1 MDGRILGKRQNI
13 FLLLILLGRISG
25 GKTLSLNGLP
35 ATGNVTENSS
45 AYVLVYTFSVT
56 LSPSPSEVAPGYPLI
71 INSNPLTKAFRID
84 PGATHTYMVVT
95 TGDLV
100 LDYETMPNSFDLQIY
115 VKDTAGASDLQ
126 ILTIQITDVN
136 EPPVFRGNLAD
147 QTVMIYILEGNR
159 TPPGVIYQID
169 ASDPE
174 QSQLTY
180 SCTPVSESFTVSQTG
195 TISSTKEFDFERD
208 PHTYVLNITVTDRLG
223 LSTTRTVIVNIINT
237 NDETP
242 YFTTK
247 ERVYRIPEETSPGT
261 VVANITAKDPDGE
274 GIVSTLVYSIS
285 LPNMYF
291 SINPF
296 TGVIYVAMRI
306 DRDAAPLRL
315 HPNVSL
321 VIHVEDNPSVGQT
334 NEMAITVIIE
344 DLNDNPPE
352 CSFYNFRLEV
362 YETATTGT
370 LLLDLRDH
378 CQDIDV
384 EPSNNEFNFT
394 GLSGLGS
401 NKFTL
406 NPSGSGRI
414 VLIGDLDFENPDN
427 QAVEEYT
434 LTAVVQDIAQPYYT
448 NNIYIYIKITPVN
461 EFFPVFNSPSYVFN
475 VSEITR
481 AGSSIG
487 EVSATDKDLPFTGI
501 TYSIVAG
508 GGTLSYTN
516 IFWIDPN
523 EGNLE
528 IIATLDYETTQRY
541 ILTVQASDTE
551 KLATVSVTINVLEV
565 NDEKPVCSANT
576 YSLAI
581 PVDLAVGTNIKGF
594 RIECVDRDSS
604 PRSFRY
610 FINSGN
616 VNNHFTF
623 SPSAGSNISQLIL
636 ASRFD
641 YDSGLDT
648 VWDYRLRVYITDD
661 NLLSG
666 SNRATALIETG
677 TVTLSIK
684 VIPNPTTTTTTT
696 PAITLLIRTENVYS
710 ESAWYVPFLISVGSM
725 LLLGLLGYLS
735 FLLAKYI
742 RTYCLPKPKADKRP
756 LKNTPEKK
764 KVKKEEVWVSTE
776 MTKINT
782 VFDGEARDPV
792 TGKMYEYNSKSGA
805 RRWKDTKESVEPG
818 IKDPLAQEMTKINTV
833 FDGEA
838 RDPVTGKMY
847 EYNSKSG
854 ARRWKDT
861 KESVE
866 PGIKDP
872 LAQVISTA
880 PANSSEGKDRTG
892 TSSKQEA
899 GTTGRELAAENNM
912 VAKSSE
918 GKAETSSQ
926 DSLKLHKPKDGAGG
940 RGSSSPGRSPVPSP
954 KIYPQL
960 QPKPA
965 LKNVV

>member
-1 MDGRILGKRQNI
+1 LEQ
-13 FLLLILLGRISG
+13 FSG
-25 GKTLSLNGLP
+25 
-35 ATGNVTENSS
+35 
-45 AYVLVYTFSVT
+45 
-56 LSPSPSEVAPGYPLI
+56 
-71 INSNPLTKAFRID
+71 
-84 PGATHTYMVVT
+84 
-95 TGDLV
+95 
-100 LDYETMPNSFDLQIY
+100 FDLQIY
-115 VKDTAGASDLQ
+115 VNDTAGASDLQ
-126 ILTIQITDVN
+126 ILTVQITDVN

-147 QTVMIYILEGNR
+147 QSKR
-159 TPPGVIYQID
+159 T
-169 ASDPE
+169 AWN
-174 QSQLTY
+174 
-180 SCTPVSESFTVSQTG
+180 
-195 TISSTKEFDFERD
+195 
-208 PHTYVLNITVTDRLG
+208 YVLNITVTDRLG

-247 ERVYRIPEETSPGT
+247 DKVYRIPEETSPGT
-261 VVANITAKDPDGE
+261 VVGNITAKDPDGE

-285 LPNMYF
+285 PPNMHF

-296 TGVIYVAMRI
+296 TGVIYVAMQI

-315 HPNVSL
+315 HPNISL
-321 VIHVEDNPSVGQT
+321 VIRVEDNPSGGQT
-334 NEMAITVIIE
+334 NEMEITVIIE

-370 LLLDLRDH
+370 LLDLRDH

-406 NPSGSGRI
+406 NPSDLGRI

-427 QAVEEYT
+427 LAVEEYT

-487 EVSATDKDLPFTGI
+487 EVRATDKDLPFTGI

-528 IIATLDYETTQRY
+528 IIATLDYETTQKY

-581 PVDLAVGTNIKGF
+581 PVDLTVGTNIEGF

-648 VWDYRLRVYITDD
+648 IWDYRLHVYITDD

-696 PAITLLIRTENVYS
+696 VKNVYS

-742 RTYCLPKPKADKRP
+742 RTYCPPKPKADKRP
-756 LKNTPEKK
+756 LSP
-764 KVKKEEVWVSTE
+764 
-776 MTKINT
+776 
-782 VFDGEARDPV
+782 
-792 TGKMYEYNSKSGA
+792 
-805 RRWKDTKESVEPG
+805 
-818 IKDPLAQEMTKINTV
+818 
-833 FDGEA
+833 
-838 RDPVTGKMY
+838 
-847 EYNSKSG
+847 
-854 ARRWKDT
+854 
-861 KESVE
+861 
-866 PGIKDP
+866 
-872 LAQVISTA
+872 ISTSSFPQCLLPVGS
-880 PANSSEGKDRTG
+880 PANQHLLLPPSDSCHCGSAVLRHAAGAVGQRKALISSCHW
-892 TSSKQEA
+892 QV
-899 GTTGRELAAENNM
+899 GRAW
-912 VAKSSE
+912 
-918 GKAETSSQ
+918 
-926 DSLKLHKPKDGAGG
+926 G
-940 RGSSSPGRSPVPSP
+940 RGHNRGWSGGVLGRSRGEHPSHP
-954 KIYPQL
+954 GTLESWRLCSLLTQ
-960 QPKPA
+960 
-965 LKNVV
+965 NE

>member
-13 FLLLILLGRISG
+13 FLLLVLLGRISG
-25 GKTLSLNGLP
+25 AKTLSLNGLP
-35 ATGNVTENSS
+35 ATVNVTENAS
-45 AYVLVYTFSVT
+45 AYVLVHTFSVT
-56 LSPSPSEVAPGYPLI
+56 SSPSPSEVASGYPLI
-71 INSNPLTKAFRID
+71 INSNPLTNAFRID
-84 PGATHTYMVVT
+84 PGATRTYKVVT
-95 TGDLV
+95 TGDPV

-115 VKDTAGASDLQ
+115 VSDTAGASDLQ
-126 ILTIQITDVN
+126 ILTVQITDVN
-136 EPPVFRGNLAD
+136 EPPVFRGNLAN

-159 TPPGVIYQID
+159 TPPRVIYQID

-180 SCTPVSESFTVSQTG
+180 SCTPVSQSFTVSQTG

-208 PHTYVLNITVTDRLG
+208 PHLYLLNITVTDRLG
-223 LSTTRTVIVNIINT
+223 LSTTRAVIVNIINT

-242 YFTTK
+242 YFITK
-247 ERVYRIPEETSPGT
+247 ERVYRIPEENSPGT
-261 VVANITAKDPDGE
+261 VVANITAKDPDDDE
-274 GIVSTLVYSIS
+274 GIISRLVYSIS
-285 LPNMYF
+285 PPNTHF
-291 SINPF
+291 AINPF

-315 HPNVSL
+315 HPNISL
-321 VIHVEDNPSVGQT
+321 VIRVEDSPSGGQT
-334 NEMAITVIIE
+334 NQIEITIIIE

-352 CSFYNFRLEV
+352 CSLYNFRLEV
-362 YETATTGT
+362 SETATTGT
-370 LLLDLRDH
+370 LFLDLRDH

-384 EPSNNEFNFT
+384 ESPNNEFNFT

-406 NPSGSGRI
+406 NPSGSGKI
-414 VLIGDLDFENPDN
+414 VLIGGLDFENPDN
-427 QAVEEYT
+427 LAVEEYT

-448 NNIYIYIKITPVN
+448 NNIYIYIKIIPVN
-461 EFFPVFNSPSYVFN
+461 EFFPGFNNPSYVFN

-487 EVSATDKDLPFTGI
+487 KVSATDKDLPFTGI

-528 IIATLDYETTQRY
+528 IIATLDYETTQKY
-541 ILTVQASDTE
+541 ILIVQASDAE

-581 PVDLAVGTNIKGF
+581 PVDLAVGTNIEGF

-641 YDSGLDT
+641 YDSGLDRI
-648 VWDYRLRVYITDD
+648 WDYRLRVYITDD
-661 NLLSG
+661 NLLSS

-677 TVTLSIK
+677 TVILSIK
-684 VIPNPTTTTTTT
+684 VIPNPTTTITTT

-742 RTYCLPKPKADKRP
+742 RTYCPPKPKANKRA
-756 LKNTPEKK
+756 LKTTPEKK
-764 KVKKEEVWVSTE
+764 KVKKEEVWE

-782 VFDGEARDPV
+782 VFDGEATDPV

-805 RRWKDTKESVEPG
+805 RRWKDTKEPVEPG
-818 IKDPLAQEMTKINTV
+818 IKDPVAQEMTKINTV

-854 ARRWKDT
+854 ARRWKDM
-861 KESVE
+861 KEPVQ

-872 LAQVISTA
+872 VAQVISTA
-880 PANSSEGKDRTG
+880 PANSGEGKDRMG
-892 TSSKQEA
+892 TPSKQEA
-899 GTTGRELAAENNM
+899 GPNGRELAAKNNM
-912 VAKSSE
+912 ATKPSE
-918 GKAETSSQ
+918 GKAEGSSQ
-926 DSLKLHKPKDGAGG
+926 DSLKLQKLKDGGWAGG
-940 RGSSSPGRSPVPSP
+940 EATATEGIHTTHP
-954 KIYPQL
+954 
-960 QPKPA
+960 
-965 LKNVV
+965 

>member
-13 FLLLILLGRISG
+13 FFLLVLLGRIS
-25 GKTLSLNGLP
+25 
-35 ATGNVTENSS
+35 A
-45 AYVLVYTFSVT
+45 
-56 LSPSPSEVAPGYPLI
+56 
-71 INSNPLTKAFRID
+71 
-84 PGATHTYMVVT
+84 
-95 TGDLV
+95 
-100 LDYETMPNSFDLQIY
+100 
-115 VKDTAGASDLQ
+115 
-126 ILTIQITDVN
+126 
-136 EPPVFRGNLAD
+136 
-147 QTVMIYILEGNR
+147 VMIYILEGNR

-195 TISSTKEFDFERD
+195 TISSTKEFDFESD

-247 ERVYRIPEETSPGT
+247 DKVYRIPEETSPGT
-261 VVANITAKDPDGE
+261 VVGNITAKDPDGE

-285 LPNMYF
+285 PPNMHF

-296 TGVIYVAMRI
+296 TGVIYVAMQI

-315 HPNVSL
+315 HPNISL
-321 VIHVEDNPSVGQT
+321 VIRVEDNPSGGQT
-334 NEMAITVIIE
+334 NEMEITVIIE

-370 LLLDLRDH
+370 LLDLRDH

-406 NPSGSGRI
+406 NPSDLGRI

-427 QAVEEYT
+427 LAVEEYT

-487 EVSATDKDLPFTGI
+487 EVRATDKDLPFTGI

-528 IIATLDYETTQRY
+528 IIATLDYETTQKY

-581 PVDLAVGTNIKGF
+581 PVDLTVGTNIEGF

-648 VWDYRLRVYITDD
+648 IWDYRLHVYITDD

-742 RTYCLPKPKADKRP
+742 RTYCPPKPKADKRP

-764 KVKKEEVWVSTE
+764 KVKKEEVWE

-805 RRWKDTKESVEPG
+805 RRWKDTKESMEPG

-861 KESVE
+861 KESME

-880 PANSSEGKDRTG
+880 SANSSEGKDRTG
-892 TSSKQEA
+892 TASKQEA

-912 VAKSSE
+912 AAKPSE

-926 DSLKLHKPKDGAGG
+926 DSLKIHKPKDGVGG
-940 RGSSSPGRSPVPSP
+940 RGSSSPDRSPVPSP

-965 LKNVV
+965 SKNGVKILGAIPKPSLRH

>member
-1 MDGRILGKRQNI
+1 MRGVPAQTEQQEQHPKEVELFGNFSFSFRRDRLENLPYRTWMSFSAWSLLVDSALTAAVKQRQIRPRSSFSSHPRTMDGRILGKRQNI
-13 FLLLILLGRISG
+13 FLLLVLLGRISG

-45 AYVLVYTFSVT
+45 AHILVYTFSVI
-56 LSPSPSEVAPGYPLI
+56 LSPSPSEVASGYPLI

-84 PGATHTYMVVT
+84 PGATHTYKVVT
-95 TGDLV
+95 TGDPV

-115 VKDTAGASDLQ
+115 VNDTAGASDLQ
-126 ILTIQITDVN
+126 ILTVQITDVN

-208 PHTYVLNITVTDRLG
+208 PHTYLLNITVTDRLG

-237 NDETP
+237 NDEPP

-247 ERVYRIPEETSPGT
+247 ERVYRIPEENSPGT

-274 GIVSTLVYSIS
+274 GIISTLVYSIS
-285 LPNMYF
+285 PPNMHF

-315 HPNVSL
+315 QPNISL
-321 VIHVEDNPSVGQT
+321 VIRVEDNPSGGQT
-334 NEMAITVIIE
+334 NEIEITVIIE

-352 CSFYNFRLEV
+352 CSLYNFRLEV

-384 EPSNNEFNFT
+384 EPPNNEFNFT

-427 QAVEEYT
+427 LAVEEYT

-448 NNIYIYIKITPVN
+448 NNIYIYIKITPMN

-475 VSEITR
+475 VSEITQ

-487 EVSATDKDLPFTGI
+487 KVSATDKDLPFTGI

-523 EGNLE
+523 EGNLK

-581 PVDLAVGTNIKGF
+581 PVDLAVGTNIEGF

-616 VNNHFTF
+616 ANNHFTF

-648 VWDYRLRVYITDD
+648 IWDYRLHVYITDD

-684 VIPNPTTTTTTT
+684 VIPKPTTTTTTT

-742 RTYCLPKPKADKRP
+742 RTYCPPKPKADKRP
-756 LKNTPEKK
+756 LKNT
-764 KVKKEEVWVSTE
+764 
-776 MTKINT
+776 
-782 VFDGEARDPV
+782 
-792 TGKMYEYNSKSGA
+792 
-805 RRWKDTKESVEPG
+805 
-818 IKDPLAQEMTKINTV
+818 
-833 FDGEA
+833 
-838 RDPVTGKMY
+838 PVTGKMY

-880 PANSSEGKDRTG
+880 PANSSEGKDRMRTA
-892 TSSKQEA
+892 SKQEA
-899 GTTGRELAAENNM
+899 GTTVRELAAENNM
-912 VAKSSE
+912 ATKPSE

-940 RGSSSPGRSPVPSP
+940 RGSSSPGRSPVPPP

>member
-13 FLLLILLGRISG
+13 FFLLVLLGRISG
-25 GKTLSLNGLP
+25 RETLSLNGLP

-84 PGATHTYMVVT
+84 PGATHTYKVVT
-95 TGDLV
+95 TGDPV

-115 VKDTAGASDLQ
+115 VNDTAGASDLQ
-126 ILTIQITDVN
+126 ILTVQITDVN

-208 PHTYVLNITVTDRLG
+208 PHTYVLNVTVTDHLG
-223 LSTTRTVIVNIINT
+223 LSTTRTVIVNIINI

-247 ERVYRIPEETSPGT
+247 EKVYRIPEETSPGT
-261 VVANITAKDPDGE
+261 VVGNITAKDPDGE

-285 LPNMYF
+285 PPNMHF

-315 HPNVSL
+315 HPNISL
-321 VIHVEDNPSVGQT
+321 VIRVEDNPSGGQM
-334 NEMAITVIIE
+334 NEMEVTVIIE

-362 YETATTGT
+362 YETATAGT
-370 LLLDLRDH
+370 LLLGLRDH

-427 QAVEEYT
+427 LALEEYT
-434 LTAVVQDIAQPYYT
+434 LTVVVQDIAQPYYT

-461 EFFPVFNSPSYVFN
+461 EFFPVFNSPSYVFS

-487 EVSATDKDLPFTGI
+487 EVRATDKDLPFTGI

-528 IIATLDYETTQRY
+528 IIATLDYETTQKY

-581 PVDLAVGTNIKGF
+581 PVDLTVGTNIEGF

-648 VWDYRLRVYITDD
+648 IWDYRLHVYITDD

-710 ESAWYVPFLISVGSM
+710 ESAWYVPFLITVGSM
-725 LLLGLLGYLS
+725 LLLGLLGYLA

-742 RTYCLPKPKADKRP
+742 RTYCPPKPKADKRP

-764 KVKKEEVWVSTE
+764 KVKKEEVWE

-805 RRWKDTKESVEPG
+805 RRWKDTKESMEPG
-818 IKDPLAQEMTKINTV
+818 IKDPLAQEMTKINAV

-854 ARRWKDT
+854 ARRWKDI
-861 KESVE
+861 KESME

-892 TSSKQEA
+892 TASKQEA

-912 VAKSSE
+912 AAKPSE

-965 LKNVV
+965 SKNVV

>member
-1 MDGRILGKRQNI
+1 MAELEDLREADRQRQIRPRSSFSSHPRTMDGRILGKRQNI
-13 FLLLILLGRISG
+13 FLLLVLLGRISG

-45 AYVLVYTFSVT
+45 ARVLVYTFSVI
-56 LSPSPSEVAPGYPLI
+56 LSPSPSEVASGYPLI

-84 PGATHTYMVVT
+84 PGATHTYKVVT
-95 TGDLV
+95 TGDPV

-115 VKDTAGASDLQ
+115 VNDAAGASDLQ
-126 ILTIQITDVN
+126 ILTVQITDVN

-180 SCTPVSESFTVSQTG
+180 SCTPVSESFIVSQTG

-208 PHTYVLNITVTDRLG
+208 PHTYLLNITVTDRLG

-237 NDETP
+237 NDEPP

-247 ERVYRIPEETSPGT
+247 ERVYRIPEENSPGT

-274 GIVSTLVYSIS
+274 GIISTLVYSIS
-285 LPNMYF
+285 PPNMHF

-315 HPNVSL
+315 NPNVSL
-321 VIHVEDNPSVGQT
+321 VIRVEDNPNGGQT
-334 NEMAITVIIE
+334 NEIEITVIIE

-352 CSFYNFRLEV
+352 CSLYNFRLEV

-384 EPSNNEFNFT
+384 EPPNNEFNFT

-427 QAVEEYT
+427 LAVEEYT

-448 NNIYIYIKITPVN
+448 NNIYIYIKITPMN

-475 VSEITR
+475 VSEITQ

-487 EVSATDKDLPFTGI
+487 KVSATDKDLPFTGI

-508 GGTLSYTN
+508 GGTLSYTQ

-523 EGNLE
+523 EGNLK
-528 IIATLDYETTQRY
+528 IIATLDYEATQRY

-581 PVDLAVGTNIKGF
+581 PVDLAVGTNIEGF

-648 VWDYRLRVYITDD
+648 IWDYRLHVYITDD
-661 NLLSG
+661 NLLSS

-684 VIPNPTTTTTTT
+684 VIPKPTTTTTTT

-725 LLLGLLGYLS
+725 LLLGLLGYLA

-742 RTYCLPKPKADKRP
+742 RTYCPPKPKADKRP

-764 KVKKEEVWVSTE
+764 KVKKEEVWE

-818 IKDPLAQEMTKINTV
+818 IKDPLAQEMTKINIA

-880 PANSSEGKDRTG
+880 PANSSEGKDRMRTA
-892 TSSKQEA
+892 SKQEA
-899 GTTGRELAAENNM
+899 GTTGRELTAENNT
-912 VAKSSE
+912 ATKPSE
-918 GKAETSSQ
+918 GKAETSS
-926 DSLKLHKPKDGAGG
+926 
-940 RGSSSPGRSPVPSP
+940 
-954 KIYPQL
+954 
-960 QPKPA
+960 
-965 LKNVV
+965 

>member
-1 MDGRILGKRQNI
+1 LFKSIILFQIR
-13 FLLLILLGRISG
+13 RE
-25 GKTLSLNGLP
+25 TLSLNGLP

-84 PGATHTYMVVT
+84 PGVVT
-95 TGDLV
+95 TGDPV

-115 VKDTAGASDLQ
+115 VNDTAGASDLQ
-126 ILTIQITDVN
+126 ILTVQITDVN

-174 QSQLTY
+174 QSQLT
-180 SCTPVSESFTVSQTG
+180 VKSFTVSQTG

-208 PHTYVLNITVTDRLG
+208 PHTYVLNVTVTDHLG
-223 LSTTRTVIVNIINT
+223 LSTTRTVIVNIINI

-247 ERVYRIPEETSPGT
+247 EKVYRIPEETSPGT
-261 VVANITAKDPDGE
+261 VVGNITAKDPDGE

-285 LPNMYF
+285 PPNMHF

-315 HPNVSL
+315 HPNISL
-321 VIHVEDNPSVGQT
+321 VIRVEDNPSGGQM
-334 NEMAITVIIE
+334 NEMEVTVIIE

-362 YETATTGT
+362 YETATAGT
-370 LLLDLRDH
+370 LLLGLRDH

-414 VLIGDLDFENPDN
+414 V
-427 QAVEEYT
+427 V
-434 LTAVVQDIAQPYYT
+434 

-461 EFFPVFNSPSYVFN
+461 EFFPVFNSPSYVFS

-487 EVSATDKDLPFTGI
+487 EVRATDKDLPFTGI

-528 IIATLDYETTQRY
+528 IIATLDYETTQKY

-581 PVDLAVGTNIKGF
+581 PVDLTVGTNIEGF

-648 VWDYRLRVYITDD
+648 IWDYRLHVYITDD

-696 PAITLLIRTENVYS
+696 VKNVYS
-710 ESAWYVPFLISVGSM
+710 ESAWYVPFLITVGSM
-725 LLLGLLGYLS
+725 LLLGLLGYLA

-742 RTYCLPKPKADKRP
+742 RTYCPPKPKFNFLCFSP
-756 LKNTPEKK
+756 Y
-764 KVKKEEVWVSTE
+764 
-776 MTKINT
+776 
-782 VFDGEARDPV
+782 PV

-805 RRWKDTKESVEPG
+805 RRWKDTKES
-818 IKDPLAQEMTKINTV
+818 M
-833 FDGEA
+833 
-838 RDPVTGKMY
+838 
-847 EYNSKSG
+847 
-854 ARRWKDT
+854 
-861 KESVE
+861 E

-892 TSSKQEA
+892 TASKQEA

-912 VAKSSE
+912 AAKPSK

-965 LKNVV
+965 SKNVV

>member
-1 MDGRILGKRQNI
+1 MLGKFRGGVGKSLQKCNFT
-13 FLLLILLGRISG
+13 FLFKFAGRE
-25 GKTLSLNGLP
+25 TLSLNGLP

-84 PGATHTYMVVT
+84 PGATHTYKVVT
-95 TGDLV
+95 TGDPV

-115 VKDTAGASDLQ
+115 VNDTAGASDLQ
-126 ILTIQITDVN
+126 ILTVQITDVN

-174 QSQLTY
+174 QSQLT
-180 SCTPVSESFTVSQTG
+180 VSLIKGKTRERQCNPLHLKYNEFPGTVFSELTNRAYRKR
-195 TISSTKEFDFERD
+195 KE
-208 PHTYVLNITVTDRLG
+208 
-223 LSTTRTVIVNIINT
+223 
-237 NDETP
+237 
-242 YFTTK
+242 K
-247 ERVYRIPEETSPGT
+247 VYRIPEETSPGT
-261 VVANITAKDPDGE
+261 VVGNITAKDPDGE

-285 LPNMYF
+285 PPNMHF

-315 HPNVSL
+315 HPNISL
-321 VIHVEDNPSVGQT
+321 VIRVEDNPSGGQM
-334 NEMAITVIIE
+334 NEMEVTVIIE

-352 CSFYNFRLEV
+352 S
-362 YETATTGT
+362 TAGT
-370 LLLDLRDH
+370 LLLGLRDH

-427 QAVEEYT
+427 LALEEYT
-434 LTAVVQDIAQPYYT
+434 LTVVVQDIAQPYYT
-448 NNIYIYIKITPVN
+448 SKYPFYSSLRF
-461 EFFPVFNSPSYVFN
+461 FFPMLLLHRRSNDIQNTF
-475 VSEITR
+475 I
-481 AGSSIG
+481 IG
-487 EVSATDKDLPFTGI
+487 EVRATDKDLPFTGI

-528 IIATLDYETTQRY
+528 IIATLDYETTQKY

-581 PVDLAVGTNIKGF
+581 PVDLTVGTNIEGF

-648 VWDYRLRVYITDD
+648 IWDYRLHVYITDD

-710 ESAWYVPFLISVGSM
+710 ESAWYVPFLITVGSM
-725 LLLGLLGYLS
+725 LLLGLLGYLA

-742 RTYCLPKPKADKRP
+742 RTYCPPKPKADKRP
-756 LKNTPEKK
+756 L
-764 KVKKEEVWVSTE
+764 
-776 MTKINT
+776 
-782 VFDGEARDPV
+782 
-792 TGKMYEYNSKSGA
+792 
-805 RRWKDTKESVEPG
+805 
-818 IKDPLAQEMTKINTV
+818 
-833 FDGEA
+833 
-838 RDPVTGKMY
+838 
-847 EYNSKSG
+847 
-854 ARRWKDT
+854 
-861 KESVE
+861 
-866 PGIKDP
+866 
-872 LAQVISTA
+872 
-880 PANSSEGKDRTG
+880 
-892 TSSKQEA
+892 
-899 GTTGRELAAENNM
+899 
-912 VAKSSE
+912 
-918 GKAETSSQ
+918 
-926 DSLKLHKPKDGAGG
+926 
-940 RGSSSPGRSPVPSP
+940 
-954 KIYPQL
+954 
-960 QPKPA
+960 
-965 LKNVV
+965 

>member
-1 MDGRILGKRQNI
+1 
-13 FLLLILLGRISG
+13 
-25 GKTLSLNGLP
+25 
-35 ATGNVTENSS
+35 
-45 AYVLVYTFSVT
+45 
-56 LSPSPSEVAPGYPLI
+56 
-71 INSNPLTKAFRID
+71 
-84 PGATHTYMVVT
+84 
-95 TGDLV
+95 
-100 LDYETMPNSFDLQIY
+100 
-115 VKDTAGASDLQ
+115 
-126 ILTIQITDVN
+126 
-136 EPPVFRGNLAD
+136 
-147 QTVMIYILEGNR
+147 MIYILEGNR

-208 PHTYVLNITVTDRLG
+208 PHTYVLNVTVTDHLG
-223 LSTTRTVIVNIINT
+223 LSTTRTVIVNIINI

-247 ERVYRIPEETSPGT
+247 EKVYRIPEETSPGT
-261 VVANITAKDPDGE
+261 VVGNITAKDPDGE

-285 LPNMYF
+285 PPNMHF

-315 HPNVSL
+315 HPNISL
-321 VIHVEDNPSVGQT
+321 VIRVEDNPSGGQM
-334 NEMAITVIIE
+334 NEMEVTVIIE

-362 YETATTGT
+362 YETATAGT
-370 LLLDLRDH
+370 LLLGLRDH

-427 QAVEEYT
+427 LALEEYT
-434 LTAVVQDIAQPYYT
+434 LTVVVQDIAQPYYT

-461 EFFPVFNSPSYVFN
+461 EFFPVFNSPSYVFS

-487 EVSATDKDLPFTGI
+487 EVRATDKDLPFTGI

-528 IIATLDYETTQRY
+528 IIATLDYETTQKY

-581 PVDLAVGTNIKGF
+581 PVDLTVGTNIEGF

-648 VWDYRLRVYITDD
+648 IWDYRLHVYITDD

-710 ESAWYVPFLISVGSM
+710 ESAWYVPFLITVGSM
-725 LLLGLLGYLS
+725 LLLGLLGYLA

-742 RTYCLPKPKADKRP
+742 RTYCPPKPKADKRP

-764 KVKKEEVWVSTE
+764 KVKKEEVWE

-805 RRWKDTKESVEPG
+805 RRWKDTKESMEPG
-818 IKDPLAQEMTKINTV
+818 IKDPLAQEMTKINAV

-854 ARRWKDT
+854 ARRWKDI
-861 KESVE
+861 KESME

-892 TSSKQEA
+892 TASKQEA

-912 VAKSSE
+912 AAKPSE

-965 LKNVV
+965 SKNVV

>member
-1 MDGRILGKRQNI
+1 LEQ
-13 FLLLILLGRISG
+13 FSG
-25 GKTLSLNGLP
+25 
-35 ATGNVTENSS
+35 
-45 AYVLVYTFSVT
+45 
-56 LSPSPSEVAPGYPLI
+56 
-71 INSNPLTKAFRID
+71 
-84 PGATHTYMVVT
+84 
-95 TGDLV
+95 
-100 LDYETMPNSFDLQIY
+100 FDLQIY
-115 VKDTAGASDLQ
+115 VNDAAGASDLQ
-126 ILTIQITDVN
+126 ILTVQITDVN

-147 QTVMIYILEGNR
+147 QSKRTAWKPTAYNPWSDLGLILFLFNS
-159 TPPGVIYQID
+159 Y
-169 ASDPE
+169 
-174 QSQLTY
+174 L
-180 SCTPVSESFTVSQTG
+180 
-195 TISSTKEFDFERD
+195 
-208 PHTYVLNITVTDRLG
+208 LNITVTDRLG

-237 NDETP
+237 NDEPP

-247 ERVYRIPEETSPGT
+247 ERVYRIPEENSPGT
-261 VVANITAKDPDGE
+261 VVANVTAKDPDGE
-274 GIVSTLVYSIS
+274 GIISTLVYSIS
-285 LPNMYF
+285 PPNMHF

-315 HPNVSL
+315 NPNVSL
-321 VIHVEDNPSVGQT
+321 VIRVEDNPNGGQT
-334 NEMAITVIIE
+334 NEIEITVIIE

-352 CSFYNFRLEV
+352 CSLYNFRLEV

-384 EPSNNEFNFT
+384 EPPNNEFNFT

-427 QAVEEYT
+427 LAVEEYT

-448 NNIYIYIKITPVN
+448 NNIYIYIKITPMN

-475 VSEITR
+475 VSEITQ

-487 EVSATDKDLPFTGI
+487 KVSATDKDLPFTGI

-508 GGTLSYTN
+508 GGTLSYTQ

-523 EGNLE
+523 EGNLK
-528 IIATLDYETTQRY
+528 IIATLDYEATQRY

-581 PVDLAVGTNIKGF
+581 PVDLAVGTNIEGF

-648 VWDYRLRVYITDD
+648 IWDYRLHVYITDD
-661 NLLSG
+661 NLLSS

-684 VIPNPTTTTTTT
+684 VIPKLTTTTTTT
-696 PAITLLIRTENVYS
+696 VKNVYS

-725 LLLGLLGYLS
+725 LLLGLLGYLA

-742 RTYCLPKPKADKRP
+742 RTYCPPKPKADKRP
-756 LKNTPEKK
+756 LGQVGSLPSSVPEG
-764 KVKKEEVWVSTE
+764 SAH
-776 MTKINT
+776 
-782 VFDGEARDPV
+782 FSRQAPV
-792 TGKMYEYNSKSGA
+792 
-805 RRWKDTKESVEPG
+805 
-818 IKDPLAQEMTKINTV
+818 PLAGYCNQWELW
-833 FDGEA
+833 GRCLQA
-838 RDPVTGKMY
+838 
-847 EYNSKSG
+847 
-854 ARRWKDT
+854 
-861 KESVE
+861 
-866 PGIKDP
+866 
-872 LAQVISTA
+872 
-880 PANSSEGKDRTG
+880 G
-892 TSSKQEA
+892 TSRRASWPLRLGQELQGHA
-899 GTTGRELAAENNM
+899 GCFR
-912 VAKSSE
+912 
-918 GKAETSSQ
+918 
-926 DSLKLHKPKDGAGG
+926 GA
-940 RGSSSPGRSPVPSP
+940 SPPR
-954 KIYPQL
+954 
-960 QPKPA
+960 
-965 LKNVV
+965 

>member
-1 MDGRILGKRQNI
+1 MLRSRIKSTVQ
-13 FLLLILLGRISG
+13 G

-84 PGATHTYMVVT
+84 PGATHTYKVVT
-95 TGDLV
+95 TGDPV

-115 VKDTAGASDLQ
+115 VNDTAGASDLQ
-126 ILTIQITDVN
+126 ILTVQITDVN

-195 TISSTKEFDFERD
+195 TISSTKEFDFESD

-247 ERVYRIPEETSPGT
+247 DKVYRIPEETSPGT
-261 VVANITAKDPDGE
+261 VVGNITAKDPDGE

-285 LPNMYF
+285 PPNMHF

-296 TGVIYVAMRI
+296 TGVIYVAMQI

-315 HPNVSL
+315 HPNISL
-321 VIHVEDNPSVGQT
+321 VIRVEDNPSGGQT
-334 NEMAITVIIE
+334 NEMEITVIIE

-370 LLLDLRDH
+370 LLDLRDH

-406 NPSGSGRI
+406 NPSDLGRI

-427 QAVEEYT
+427 LAVEEYT

-487 EVSATDKDLPFTGI
+487 EVRATDKDLPFTGI

-528 IIATLDYETTQRY
+528 IIATLDYETTQKY

-581 PVDLAVGTNIKGF
+581 PVDLTVGTNIEGF

-648 VWDYRLRVYITDD
+648 IWDYRLHVYITDD

-742 RTYCLPKPKADKRP
+742 RTYCPPKPKADKRP

-764 KVKKEEVWVSTE
+764 KVKKEEVWE

-805 RRWKDTKESVEPG
+805 RRWKDTKESMEPG

-861 KESVE
+861 KESME

-880 PANSSEGKDRTG
+880 SANSSEGKDRTG
-892 TSSKQEA
+892 TASKQEA

-912 VAKSSE
+912 AAKPSE

-926 DSLKLHKPKDGAGG
+926 DSLKIHKPKDGVGG
-940 RGSSSPGRSPVPSP
+940 RGSSSPDRSPVPSP

-965 LKNVV
+965 SKNGVKILGAIPKPSLRH

>member
-13 FLLLILLGRISG
+13 FFLLVLLGRISG
-25 GKTLSLNGLP
+25 RETLSLNGLP

-84 PGATHTYMVVT
+84 PGATHTYKVVT
-95 TGDLV
+95 TGDPV

-115 VKDTAGASDLQ
+115 VNDTAGASDLQ
-126 ILTIQITDVN
+126 ILTVQITDVN

-208 PHTYVLNITVTDRLG
+208 PHTYVLNVTVTDHLG
-223 LSTTRTVIVNIINT
+223 LSTTRTVIVNIINI

-247 ERVYRIPEETSPGT
+247 EKVYRIPEETSPGT
-261 VVANITAKDPDGE
+261 VVGNITAKDPDGE

-285 LPNMYF
+285 PPNMHF

-315 HPNVSL
+315 HPNISL
-321 VIHVEDNPSVGQT
+321 VIRVEDNPSGGQM
-334 NEMAITVIIE
+334 NEMEVTVIIE

-362 YETATTGT
+362 YETATAGT
-370 LLLDLRDH
+370 LLLGLRDH

-427 QAVEEYT
+427 LALEEYT
-434 LTAVVQDIAQPYYT
+434 LTVVVQDIAQPYYT

-461 EFFPVFNSPSYVFN
+461 EFFPVFNSPSYVFS

-487 EVSATDKDLPFTGI
+487 EVRATDKDLPFTGI

-528 IIATLDYETTQRY
+528 IIATLDYETTQKY

-581 PVDLAVGTNIKGF
+581 PVDLTVGTNIEGF

-648 VWDYRLRVYITDD
+648 IWDYRLHVYITDD

-710 ESAWYVPFLISVGSM
+710 ESAWYVPFLITVGSM
-725 LLLGLLGYLS
+725 LLLGLLGYLA

-742 RTYCLPKPKADKRP
+742 RTYCPPKPKADKRP

-764 KVKKEEVWVSTE
+764 KVKKEEVWE

-805 RRWKDTKESVEPG
+805 RRWKDIKES
-818 IKDPLAQEMTKINTV
+818 M
-833 FDGEA
+833 
-838 RDPVTGKMY
+838 
-847 EYNSKSG
+847 
-854 ARRWKDT
+854 
-861 KESVE
+861 E

-892 TSSKQEA
+892 TASKQEA

-912 VAKSSE
+912 AAKPSE

-965 LKNVV
+965 SKNVV

>member
-1 MDGRILGKRQNI
+1 
-13 FLLLILLGRISG
+13 
-25 GKTLSLNGLP
+25 
-35 ATGNVTENSS
+35 
-45 AYVLVYTFSVT
+45 
-56 LSPSPSEVAPGYPLI
+56 
-71 INSNPLTKAFRID
+71 
-84 PGATHTYMVVT
+84 
-95 TGDLV
+95 
-100 LDYETMPNSFDLQIY
+100 
-115 VKDTAGASDLQ
+115 
-126 ILTIQITDVN
+126 
-136 EPPVFRGNLAD
+136 
-147 QTVMIYILEGNR
+147 MIYILEGNR

-195 TISSTKEFDFERD
+195 TISSTKEFDFESD

-247 ERVYRIPEETSPGT
+247 DKVYRIPEETSPGT
-261 VVANITAKDPDGE
+261 VVGNITAKDPDGE

-285 LPNMYF
+285 PPNMHF

-296 TGVIYVAMRI
+296 TGVIYVAMQI

-315 HPNVSL
+315 HPNISL
-321 VIHVEDNPSVGQT
+321 VIRVEDNPSGGQT
-334 NEMAITVIIE
+334 NEMEITVIIE

-370 LLLDLRDH
+370 LLDLRDH

-406 NPSGSGRI
+406 NPSDLGRI

-427 QAVEEYT
+427 LAVEEYT

-487 EVSATDKDLPFTGI
+487 EVRATDKDLPFTGI

-528 IIATLDYETTQRY
+528 IIATLDYETTQKY

-581 PVDLAVGTNIKGF
+581 PVDLTVGTNIEGF

-648 VWDYRLRVYITDD
+648 IWDYRLHVYITDD

-742 RTYCLPKPKADKRP
+742 RTYCPPKPKADKRP

-764 KVKKEEVWVSTE
+764 KVKKEEVWE

-805 RRWKDTKESVEPG
+805 RRWKDTKESMEPG

-861 KESVE
+861 KESME

-880 PANSSEGKDRTG
+880 SANSSEGKDRTG
-892 TSSKQEA
+892 TASKQEA

-912 VAKSSE
+912 AAKPSE

-926 DSLKLHKPKDGAGG
+926 DSLKIHKPKDGVGG
-940 RGSSSPGRSPVPSP
+940 RGSSSPDRSPVPSP

-965 LKNVV
+965 SKNGVKILGAIPKPSLRH

>member
-1 MDGRILGKRQNI
+1 MLAQVLVLNGLQCISSILQGANYCNFT
-13 FLLLILLGRISG
+13 FLFKFAG

-45 AYVLVYTFSVT
+45 AHILVYTFSVI
-56 LSPSPSEVAPGYPLI
+56 LSPSPSEVASGYPLI

-84 PGATHTYMVVT
+84 PGATHTYKVVT
-95 TGDLV
+95 TGDPV

-115 VKDTAGASDLQ
+115 VNDTAGASDLQ
-126 ILTIQITDVN
+126 ILTVQITDVN

-174 QSQLTY
+174 QSQLTVTRFLILLPLFLFFNLHVDGMKTANPFAGDGLDDLTGLFYFRYLQFYDCQAILTLRKGAWGNIYLPLLNFFVY
-180 SCTPVSESFTVSQTG
+180 S
-195 TISSTKEFDFERD
+195 R
-208 PHTYVLNITVTDRLG
+208 
-223 LSTTRTVIVNIINT
+223 
-237 NDETP
+237 
-242 YFTTK
+242 K
-247 ERVYRIPEETSPGT
+247 ERVYRIPEENSPGT

-274 GIVSTLVYSIS
+274 GIISTLVYSIS
-285 LPNMYF
+285 PPNMHF

-315 HPNVSL
+315 QPNISL
-321 VIHVEDNPSVGQT
+321 VIRVEDNPSGGQT
-334 NEMAITVIIE
+334 NEIEITVIIE

-352 CSFYNFRLEV
+352 S
-362 YETATTGT
+362 TTGT

-384 EPSNNEFNFT
+384 EPPNNEFNFT

-427 QAVEEYT
+427 LAVEEYT

-448 NNIYIYIKITPVN
+448 NNIYIYIKITPMN

-475 VSEITR
+475 VSEITQ
-481 AGSSIG
+481 GT
-487 EVSATDKDLPFTGI
+487 VMSATDKDLPFTGI

-523 EGNLE
+523 EGNLK

-581 PVDLAVGTNIKGF
+581 PVDLAVGTNIEGF

-616 VNNHFTF
+616 ANNHFTF

-648 VWDYRLRVYITDD
+648 IWDYRLHVYITDD

-684 VIPNPTTTTTTT
+684 VIPKPTTTTTTT

-742 RTYCLPKPKADKRP
+742 RTYCPPKPKADKRP
-756 LKNTPEKK
+756 L
-764 KVKKEEVWVSTE
+764 
-776 MTKINT
+776 
-782 VFDGEARDPV
+782 
-792 TGKMYEYNSKSGA
+792 
-805 RRWKDTKESVEPG
+805 
-818 IKDPLAQEMTKINTV
+818 
-833 FDGEA
+833 
-838 RDPVTGKMY
+838 
-847 EYNSKSG
+847 
-854 ARRWKDT
+854 
-861 KESVE
+861 
-866 PGIKDP
+866 
-872 LAQVISTA
+872 
-880 PANSSEGKDRTG
+880 
-892 TSSKQEA
+892 
-899 GTTGRELAAENNM
+899 
-912 VAKSSE
+912 
-918 GKAETSSQ
+918 
-926 DSLKLHKPKDGAGG
+926 
-940 RGSSSPGRSPVPSP
+940 
-954 KIYPQL
+954 
-960 QPKPA
+960 
-965 LKNVV
+965 

>member
-1 MDGRILGKRQNI
+1 MKWAILIITTK
-13 FLLLILLGRISG
+13 G

-45 AYVLVYTFSVT
+45 AYILVHTFSVT
-56 LSPSPSEVAPGYPLI
+56 LSPSPSEVASGYPLI

-84 PGATHTYMVVT
+84 PGVVT
-95 TGDLV
+95 TGDPV

-115 VKDTAGASDLQ
+115 VNDTAGASDLQ
-126 ILTIQITDVN
+126 ILTVQITDVN

-174 QSQLTY
+174 QSQLT
-180 SCTPVSESFTVSQTG
+180 VKSFTVSQTG

-208 PHTYVLNITVTDRLG
+208 PHTYLLNITVTDRLG

-242 YFTTK
+242 YFTTN
-247 ERVYRIPEETSPGT
+247 ERVYRIPEENSPGT
-261 VVANITAKDPDGE
+261 VVANITAKDPDDE
-274 GIVSTLVYSIS
+274 GIISRLVYSIS
-285 LPNMYF
+285 PPNMHF

-315 HPNVSL
+315 HPNISL
-321 VIHVEDNPSVGQT
+321 VIRVEDNPSGGQT
-334 NEMAITVIIE
+334 NEIEITVIIE

-352 CSFYNFRLEV
+352 CSLYNFRLEV
-362 YETATTGT
+362 SETATTGT

-384 EPSNNEFNFT
+384 EPPNNEFNFT

-406 NPSGSGRI
+406 NPSGSGKI
-414 VLIGDLDFENPDN
+414 V
-427 QAVEEYT
+427 V
-434 LTAVVQDIAQPYYT
+434 
-448 NNIYIYIKITPVN
+448 NNIYIYIKIIPVN
-461 EFFPVFNSPSYVFN
+461 EFFPVFNNLSYVFN
-475 VSEITR
+475 VSEITQ

-487 EVSATDKDLPFTGI
+487 KVSATDKDLPFTGI

-551 KLATVSVTINVLEV
+551 KLATVSVIINVLEV

-581 PVDLAVGTNIKGF
+581 PVDLAVGTNIEGF

-623 SPSAGSNISQLIL
+623 SPSAGSNVSQLIL

-648 VWDYRLRVYITDD
+648 IWDYRLRVHITDD

-666 SNRATALIETG
+666 SNRATTRIETG
-677 TVTLSIK
+677 TVTLSIR
-684 VIPNPTTTTTTT
+684 VIPNPTTTITTT

-742 RTYCLPKPKADKRP
+742 RTYCPPKPKFNCLCFFP
-756 LKNTPEKK
+756 Y
-764 KVKKEEVWVSTE
+764 
-776 MTKINT
+776 
-782 VFDGEARDPV
+782 PV

-805 RRWKDTKESVEPG
+805 RRWKDTKEPVEPG
-818 IKDPLAQEMTKINTV
+818 IKDPV
-833 FDGEA
+833 
-838 RDPVTGKMY
+838 
-847 EYNSKSG
+847 
-854 ARRWKDT
+854 
-861 KESVE
+861 
-866 PGIKDP
+866 
-872 LAQVISTA
+872 AQVISTV

-892 TSSKQEA
+892 TPSKQES
-899 GTTGRELAAENNM
+899 GTNGRELAAEN
-912 VAKSSE
+912 
-918 GKAETSSQ
+918 
-926 DSLKLHKPKDGAGG
+926 SLKLQKPKDGAGG

-960 QPKPA
+960 QPEPA
-965 LKNVV
+965 LRNVV

>member
-1 MDGRILGKRQNI
+1 LNRR
-13 FLLLILLGRISG
+13 

-45 AYVLVYTFSVT
+45 AHILVYTFSVI
-56 LSPSPSEVAPGYPLI
+56 LSPSPSEVASGYPLI

-84 PGATHTYMVVT
+84 PGVVT
-95 TGDLV
+95 TGDPV

-115 VKDTAGASDLQ
+115 VNDTAGASDLQ
-126 ILTIQITDVN
+126 ILTVQITDVN

-147 QTVMIYILEGNR
+147 QSKR
-159 TPPGVIYQID
+159 TAWNY
-169 ASDPE
+169 
-174 QSQLTY
+174 L
-180 SCTPVSESFTVSQTG
+180 
-195 TISSTKEFDFERD
+195 
-208 PHTYVLNITVTDRLG
+208 LNITVTDRLG

-237 NDETP
+237 NDEPP

-247 ERVYRIPEETSPGT
+247 ERVYRIPEENSPGT

-274 GIVSTLVYSIS
+274 GIISTLVYSIS
-285 LPNMYF
+285 PPNMHF

-315 HPNVSL
+315 QPNISL
-321 VIHVEDNPSVGQT
+321 VIRVEDNPSGGQT
-334 NEMAITVIIE
+334 NEIEITVIIE

-352 CSFYNFRLEV
+352 CSLYNFRLEV

-384 EPSNNEFNFT
+384 EPPNNEFNFT

-427 QAVEEYT
+427 LAVEEYT

-448 NNIYIYIKITPVN
+448 NNIYIYIKITPMN

-475 VSEITR
+475 VSEITQ

-487 EVSATDKDLPFTGI
+487 KVSATDKDLPFTGI

-523 EGNLE
+523 EGNLK

-581 PVDLAVGTNIKGF
+581 PVDLAVGTNIEGF

-616 VNNHFTF
+616 ANNHFTF

-648 VWDYRLRVYITDD
+648 IWDYRLHVYITDD

-684 VIPNPTTTTTTT
+684 VIPKPTTTTTTT
-696 PAITLLIRTENVYS
+696 VKNVYS

-742 RTYCLPKPKADKRP
+742 RTYCPPKPKIYSLLTDTLRGTSSHWSAKRRNS
-756 LKNTPEKK
+756 L
-764 KVKKEEVWVSTE
+764 
-776 MTKINT
+776 T
-782 VFDGEARDPV
+782 VC
-792 TGKMYEYNSKSGA
+792 
-805 RRWKDTKESVEPG
+805 
-818 IKDPLAQEMTKINTV
+818 V
-833 FDGEA
+833 FPPY
-838 RDPVTGKMY
+838 PVTGKMY

-880 PANSSEGKDRTG
+880 PANSSEGKDRMRTA
-892 TSSKQEA
+892 SKQEA
-899 GTTGRELAAENNM
+899 GTTVRELAAENNM
-912 VAKSSE
+912 ATKPSE

-940 RGSSSPGRSPVPSP
+940 RGSSSPGRSPVPPP

>member
-1 MDGRILGKRQNI
+1 M
-13 FLLLILLGRISG
+13 
-25 GKTLSLNGLP
+25 SLNGLP

-84 PGATHTYMVVT
+84 PGATHTYKVVT
-95 TGDLV
+95 TGDPV

-115 VKDTAGASDLQ
+115 VNDTAGASDLQ
-126 ILTIQITDVN
+126 ILTVQITDVN

-174 QSQLTY
+174 QSQLT
-180 SCTPVSESFTVSQTG
+180 VSLIKGKTRERQCNPLHLKYNEFPG
-195 TISSTKEFDFERD
+195 TI
-208 PHTYVLNITVTDRLG
+208 
-223 LSTTRTVIVNIINT
+223 LSELT
-237 NDETP
+237 NRAYRKRKD
-242 YFTTK
+242 K
-247 ERVYRIPEETSPGT
+247 VYRIPEETSPGT
-261 VVANITAKDPDGE
+261 VVGNITAKDPDGE

-285 LPNMYF
+285 PPNMHF

-296 TGVIYVAMRI
+296 TGVIYVAMQI

-315 HPNVSL
+315 HPNISL
-321 VIHVEDNPSVGQT
+321 VIRVEDNPSGGQT
-334 NEMAITVIIE
+334 NEMEITVIIE

-352 CSFYNFRLEV
+352 CTQAILILLEV

-370 LLLDLRDH
+370 LLDLRDH

-406 NPSGSGRI
+406 NPSDLGRI

-427 QAVEEYT
+427 LAVEEYT

-448 NNIYIYIKITPVN
+448 SKYLFYSSLRFFSLCCYCIEGGMLFKIRL
-461 EFFPVFNSPSYVFN
+461 S
-475 VSEITR
+475 
-481 AGSSIG
+481 GSSIG
-487 EVSATDKDLPFTGI
+487 EVRATDKDLPFTGI

-528 IIATLDYETTQRY
+528 IIATLDYETTQKY

-581 PVDLAVGTNIKGF
+581 PVDLTVGTNIEGF

-648 VWDYRLRVYITDD
+648 IWDYRLHVYITDD

-742 RTYCLPKPKADKRP
+742 RTYLIKKRTLIFLRKSEFFVITSKKYLLLIKTGEERPGGLHTLPPPNSGSAASIGQEPRP
-756 LKNTPEKK
+756 MGA
-764 KVKKEEVWVSTE
+764 V
-776 MTKINT
+776 
-782 VFDGEARDPV
+782 EAVPASRD
-792 TGKMYEYNSKSGA
+792 
-805 RRWKDTKESVEPG
+805 SVQS
-818 IKDPLAQEMTKINTV
+818 PLASPTRSELQGHASC
-833 FDGEA
+833 F
-838 RDPVTGKMY
+838 R
-847 EYNSKSG
+847 G
-854 ARRWKDT
+854 A
-861 KESVE
+861 
-866 PGIKDP
+866 
-872 LAQVISTA
+872 
-880 PANSSEGKDRTG
+880 
-892 TSSKQEA
+892 
-899 GTTGRELAAENNM
+899 
-912 VAKSSE
+912 
-918 GKAETSSQ
+918 
-926 DSLKLHKPKDGAGG
+926 
-940 RGSSSPGRSPVPSP
+940 SPPR
-954 KIYPQL
+954 
-960 QPKPA
+960 
-965 LKNVV
+965 

>member
-1 MDGRILGKRQNI
+1 
-13 FLLLILLGRISG
+13 
-25 GKTLSLNGLP
+25 
-35 ATGNVTENSS
+35 
-45 AYVLVYTFSVT
+45 
-56 LSPSPSEVAPGYPLI
+56 
-71 INSNPLTKAFRID
+71 
-84 PGATHTYMVVT
+84 
-95 TGDLV
+95 
-100 LDYETMPNSFDLQIY
+100 
-115 VKDTAGASDLQ
+115 
-126 ILTIQITDVN
+126 
-136 EPPVFRGNLAD
+136 
-147 QTVMIYILEGNR
+147 MIYILEGNR

-285 LPNMYF
+285 PPNMHF

-315 HPNVSL
+315 HPNISL
-321 VIHVEDNPSVGQT
+321 VIHVEDNPSGGQT
-334 NEMAITVIIE
+334 NEMEITVIIE

-427 QAVEEYT
+427 LAVEEYT

-581 PVDLAVGTNIKGF
+581 PVDLAVGTNIEGF

-604 PRSFRY
+604 PRSLRY

-677 TVTLSIK
+677 TVTLSIR

-742 RTYCLPKPKADKRP
+742 RTYCPPKPKADKRP

-764 KVKKEEVWVSTE
+764 KVKKEEVWE

-805 RRWKDTKESVEPG
+805 RRWKDTKE
-818 IKDPLAQEMTKINTV
+818 L
-833 FDGEA
+833 
-838 RDPVTGKMY
+838 
-847 EYNSKSG
+847 
-854 ARRWKDT
+854 
-861 KESVE
+861 VE

-892 TSSKQEA
+892 TPSKQEA

-912 VAKSSE
+912 AAKPSE

-926 DSLKLHKPKDGAGG
+926 DSLKLYKPKDGAGG
-940 RGSSSPGRSPVPSP
+940 KGSSSPGRSPVPSP

>member
-13 FLLLILLGRISG
+13 FLLLVLLGRISG

-45 AYVLVYTFSVT
+45 AHVLVYTFSVT
-56 LSPSPSEVAPGYPLI
+56 LSPSPSEVASGYPLI

-84 PGATHTYMVVT
+84 PGATHTYKVVT
-95 TGDLV
+95 TGDPV

-115 VKDTAGASDLQ
+115 VNDTAGASDLQ
-126 ILTIQITDVN
+126 ILTVQITDVN
-136 EPPVFRGNLAD
+136 ERPVFRGNLAD

-174 QSQLTY
+174 ESQLTY

-208 PHTYVLNITVTDRLG
+208 PHTYLLNITVTDLLG

-247 ERVYRIPEETSPGT
+247 ERVYRIPEENSPGT

-274 GIVSTLVYSIS
+274 GIISTLVYSIS
-285 LPNMYF
+285 PPNMHF

-296 TGVIYVAMRI
+296 TGMIYVAMRI

-315 HPNVSL
+315 HPNISL
-321 VIHVEDNPSVGQT
+321 VIRVEDNPSGGQT
-334 NEMAITVIIE
+334 NEIEITVIIE

-384 EPSNNEFNFT
+384 EPPNNKFNFT
-394 GLSGLGS
+394 GLSGFGS

-427 QAVEEYT
+427 LAVEEYS

-448 NNIYIYIKITPVN
+448 NNIYIYIKITPMN
-461 EFFPVFNSPSYVFN
+461 EFFPVFSSPSYVFN

-487 EVSATDKDLPFTGI
+487 KVSATDKDLPLTGI

-523 EGNLE
+523 EGNLK

-581 PVDLAVGTNIKGF
+581 PVDLAVGTNIEGF

-623 SPSAGSNISQLIL
+623 SPSGGSNISQLIL

-648 VWDYRLRVYITDD
+648 IWDYRLHVYITDD
-661 NLLSG
+661 NLLAG

-684 VIPNPTTTTTTT
+684 VIPKPTTTTTTT

-710 ESAWYVPFLISVGSM
+710 DSAWYVPFLISVGSM

-742 RTYCLPKPKADKRP
+742 RTYCPPKPKADKRP

-764 KVKKEEVWVSTE
+764 KVKKEEVWE

-833 FDGEA
+833 FDGEV

-866 PGIKDP
+866 PGIKHP

-880 PANSSEGKDRTG
+880 PANSSEGKDRMRTA
-892 TSSKQEA
+892 SKQEA

-912 VAKSSE
+912 ATKPSE

>member
-1 MDGRILGKRQNI
+1 MDGRILEKRQNI
-13 FLLLILLGRISG
+13 FFLLVLLGRISG
-25 GKTLSLNGLP
+25 RETLSLNGLP

-84 PGATHTYMVVT
+84 PGATHTYKVVT
-95 TGDLV
+95 TGDPV

-115 VKDTAGASDLQ
+115 VNDTAGASDLQ
-126 ILTIQITDVN
+126 ILTVQITDVN

-159 TPPGVIYQID
+159 TPPGIIYQID

-208 PHTYVLNITVTDRLG
+208 PHIYVLNVTVTDHLG
-223 LSTTRTVIVNIINT
+223 LSTTRTVIVNIINI

-247 ERVYRIPEETSPGT
+247 EKVYRIPEETSPGT
-261 VVANITAKDPDGE
+261 VVGNITAKDPDGE

-285 LPNMYF
+285 PPNMHF

-315 HPNVSL
+315 HPNISL
-321 VIHVEDNPSVGQT
+321 VIRVEDNPSGGQM
-334 NEMAITVIIE
+334 NEMEVTIIIE

-362 YETATTGT
+362 YETATAGT
-370 LLLDLRDH
+370 LLLGLRDH

-427 QAVEEYT
+427 LAVEEYT
-434 LTAVVQDIAQPYYT
+434 LTVVVQDIAQPYYT

-461 EFFPVFNSPSYVFN
+461 EFFPVFNSPSYVFS

-487 EVSATDKDLPFTGI
+487 EVRATDKDLPFTGI

-528 IIATLDYETTQRY
+528 IIATLDYETTQKY

-581 PVDLAVGTNIKGF
+581 PVDLTVGTNIEGF

-648 VWDYRLRVYITDD
+648 IWDYRLHVYITDD

-710 ESAWYVPFLISVGSM
+710 ESAWYVPFLITVGSM
-725 LLLGLLGYLS
+725 LLLGLLGYLA

-742 RTYCLPKPKADKRP
+742 RTYCPPKPKADKRP
-756 LKNTPEKK
+756 LKNTP
-764 KVKKEEVWVSTE
+764 
-776 MTKINT
+776 
-782 VFDGEARDPV
+782 G
-792 TGKMYEYNSKSGA
+792 MY
-805 RRWKDTKESVEPG
+805 
-818 IKDPLAQEMTKINTV
+818 LFLM
-833 FDGEA
+833 
-838 RDPVTGKMY
+838 
-847 EYNSKSG
+847 
-854 ARRWKDT
+854 
-861 KESVE
+861 
-866 PGIKDP
+866 
-872 LAQVISTA
+872 L
-880 PANSSEGKDRTG
+880 
-892 TSSKQEA
+892 
-899 GTTGRELAAENNM
+899 L
-912 VAKSSE
+912 
-918 GKAETSSQ
+918 
-926 DSLKLHKPKDGAGG
+926 LL
-940 RGSSSPGRSPVPSP
+940 
-954 KIYPQL
+954 
-960 QPKPA
+960 
-965 LKNVV
+965 LKNKCTT

>member
-1 MDGRILGKRQNI
+1 MPEPDTEEEKRTKDDVFQDILQASAASENEHRAW
-13 FLLLILLGRISG
+13 RM
-25 GKTLSLNGLP
+25 TL
-35 ATGNVTENSS
+35 TGNLE
-45 AYVLVYTFSVT
+45 
-56 LSPSPSEVAPGYPLI
+56 
-71 INSNPLTKAFRID
+71 
-84 PGATHTYMVVT
+84 
-95 TGDLV
+95 
-100 LDYETMPNSFDLQIY
+100 
-115 VKDTAGASDLQ
+115 KD
-126 ILTIQITDVN
+126 
-136 EPPVFRGNLAD
+136 
-147 QTVMIYILEGNR
+147 
-159 TPPGVIYQID
+159 GVERRK
-169 ASDPE
+169 P
-174 QSQLTY
+174 
-180 SCTPVSESFTVSQTG
+180 FMVSQTG

-208 PHTYVLNITVTDRLG
+208 PHLYLLNITVTDRLG
-223 LSTTRTVIVNIINT
+223 LSTTRAVIVNIINT

-247 ERVYRIPEETSPGT
+247 ERVYRIPEENSPGT
-261 VVANITAKDPDGE
+261 VVANITAKDPDDDE
-274 GIVSTLVYSIS
+274 GIISRLVYSIS
-285 LPNMYF
+285 PPNTHF
-291 SINPF
+291 AINPF

-315 HPNVSL
+315 HPNISL
-321 VIHVEDNPSVGQT
+321 VIRVEDSPSGGQT
-334 NEMAITVIIE
+334 NETEITVIIE

-352 CSFYNFRLEV
+352 CSLYNFRLEV
-362 YETATTGT
+362 SETATTGT
-370 LLLDLRDH
+370 LFLDLRDH

-384 EPSNNEFNFT
+384 EPPNNEFNFT

-406 NPSGSGRI
+406 NPSGSGKI
-414 VLIGDLDFENPDN
+414 VGACPLCVYNVPYLQLHLT
-427 QAVEEYT
+427 QAF
-434 LTAVVQDIAQPYYT
+434 
-448 NNIYIYIKITPVN
+448 KIFLLGV
-461 EFFPVFNSPSYVFN
+461 Y
-475 VSEITR
+475 

-487 EVSATDKDLPFTGI
+487 KVSATDKDLPFTGI

-528 IIATLDYETTQRY
+528 IIATLDYETTQKY
-541 ILTVQASDTE
+541 ILTVQASDAE

-581 PVDLAVGTNIKGF
+581 PVDLAVGTNIEGF

-641 YDSGLDT
+641 YDSGLDRI
-648 VWDYRLRVYITDD
+648 WDYRLRVYITDD
-661 NLLSG
+661 NLLSS

-684 VIPNPTTTTTTT
+684 VIPNPTTTITTT
-696 PAITLLIRTENVYS
+696 PAITLLIRTENIYS

-742 RTYCLPKPKADKRP
+742 RTYCPPKPKANKRALEPPP
-756 LKNTPEKK
+756 LEKK
-764 KVKKEEVWVSTE
+764 KVKKEEVWEMTRINTVFDGEATDPVTGKMYEYNSKSGARRWKDTKEPVQPGIKDPVAQE

-782 VFDGEARDPV
+782 VFNGEARDPV

-805 RRWKDTKESVEPG
+805 RRWKDTKEPVQPG
-818 IKDPLAQEMTKINTV
+818 IKDPV
-833 FDGEA
+833 
-838 RDPVTGKMY
+838 
-847 EYNSKSG
+847 
-854 ARRWKDT
+854 
-861 KESVE
+861 
-866 PGIKDP
+866 
-872 LAQVISTA
+872 AQVISSA
-880 PANSSEGKDRTG
+880 PANSSEGKNRMG
-892 TSSKQEA
+892 TPSKQEA
-899 GTTGRELAAENNM
+899 GPNGRELAAKNNM
-912 VAKSSE
+912 ATKPSE

-926 DSLKLHKPKDGAGG
+926 DSLKLQKLKDGAGS

-954 KIYPQL
+954 KIYPLL

-965 LKNVV
+965 LKNAV

>member
-1 MDGRILGKRQNI
+1 
-13 FLLLILLGRISG
+13 
-25 GKTLSLNGLP
+25 
-35 ATGNVTENSS
+35 
-45 AYVLVYTFSVT
+45 
-56 LSPSPSEVAPGYPLI
+56 
-71 INSNPLTKAFRID
+71 
-84 PGATHTYMVVT
+84 
-95 TGDLV
+95 
-100 LDYETMPNSFDLQIY
+100 MPNSFDLQIY
-115 VKDTAGASDLQ
+115 VNDTAGASDLQ
-126 ILTIQITDVN
+126 ILTVQITDVN

-195 TISSTKEFDFERD
+195 TISSTKEFDFESD

-247 ERVYRIPEETSPGT
+247 DKVYRIPEETSPGT
-261 VVANITAKDPDGE
+261 VVGNITAKDPDGE

-285 LPNMYF
+285 PPNMHF

-296 TGVIYVAMRI
+296 TGVIYVAMQI

-315 HPNVSL
+315 HPNISL
-321 VIHVEDNPSVGQT
+321 VIRVEDNPSGGQT
-334 NEMAITVIIE
+334 NEMEITVIIE

-370 LLLDLRDH
+370 LLDLRDH

-406 NPSGSGRI
+406 NPSDLGRI

-427 QAVEEYT
+427 LAVEEYT

-487 EVSATDKDLPFTGI
+487 EVRATDKDLPFTGI

-528 IIATLDYETTQRY
+528 IIATLDYETTQKY

-581 PVDLAVGTNIKGF
+581 PVDLTVGTNIEGF

-648 VWDYRLRVYITDD
+648 IWDYRLHVYITDD

-742 RTYCLPKPKADKRP
+742 RTYCPPKPKADKRP

-764 KVKKEEVWVSTE
+764 KVKKEEVWE

-805 RRWKDTKESVEPG
+805 RRWKDTKESMEPG

-861 KESVE
+861 KESME

-880 PANSSEGKDRTG
+880 SANSSEGKDRTG
-892 TSSKQEA
+892 TASKQEA

-912 VAKSSE
+912 AAKPSE

-926 DSLKLHKPKDGAGG
+926 DSLKIHKPKDGVGG
-940 RGSSSPGRSPVPSP
+940 RGSSSPDRSPVPSP

-965 LKNVV
+965 SKNGVKILGAIPKPSLRH

>member
-1 MDGRILGKRQNI
+1 MDVVFCLELVGGFSINCSSETEYERQRQIRPRSSFSSHPRTMDGRILGKRQNI
-13 FLLLILLGRISG
+13 FLLLVLLGRISG

-45 AYVLVYTFSVT
+45 ARVLVYTFSVI
-56 LSPSPSEVAPGYPLI
+56 LSPSPSEVASGYPLI

-84 PGATHTYMVVT
+84 PGATHTYKVVT
-95 TGDLV
+95 TGDPV

-115 VKDTAGASDLQ
+115 VNDAAGASDLQ
-126 ILTIQITDVN
+126 ILTVQITDVN

-147 QTVMIYILEGNR
+147 QTVMIYILEGNG

-208 PHTYVLNITVTDRLG
+208 PHTYLLNITVTDRLG

-237 NDETP
+237 NDEPP

-247 ERVYRIPEETSPGT
+247 ERVYRIPEENSPGT
-261 VVANITAKDPDGE
+261 VVANVTAKDPDGE
-274 GIVSTLVYSIS
+274 GIISTLVYSIS
-285 LPNMYF
+285 PPNMHF

-315 HPNVSL
+315 NPNVSL
-321 VIHVEDNPSVGQT
+321 VIRVEDNPNGGQT
-334 NEMAITVIIE
+334 NEIEITVIIE

-352 CSFYNFRLEV
+352 CSLYNFRLEV

-384 EPSNNEFNFT
+384 EPPNNEFNFT

-427 QAVEEYT
+427 LAVEEYT

-448 NNIYIYIKITPVN
+448 NNIYIYIKITPMN

-475 VSEITR
+475 VSEITQ

-487 EVSATDKDLPFTGI
+487 KVSATDKDLPFTGI

-508 GGTLSYTN
+508 GGTLSYTQ

-523 EGNLE
+523 EGNLK
-528 IIATLDYETTQRY
+528 IIATLDYEATQRY

-581 PVDLAVGTNIKGF
+581 PVDLAVGTNIEGF

-648 VWDYRLRVYITDD
+648 IWDYRLHVYITDD
-661 NLLSG
+661 NLLSS

-684 VIPNPTTTTTTT
+684 VIPKLTTTTTTT

-725 LLLGLLGYLS
+725 LLLGLLGYLA

-742 RTYCLPKPKADKRP
+742 RTYCPPKPKADKRP
-756 LKNTPEKK
+756 LMCIFFPVEKK
-764 KVKKEEVWVSTE
+764 KVKKEEVWE

-818 IKDPLAQEMTKINTV
+818 IT
-833 FDGEA
+833 
-838 RDPVTGKMY
+838 
-847 EYNSKSG
+847 
-854 ARRWKDT
+854 
-861 KESVE
+861 
-866 PGIKDP
+866 DP

-880 PANSSEGKDRTG
+880 PANSSEGKDRMRTA
-892 TSSKQEA
+892 SKQEA
-899 GTTGRELAAENNM
+899 GTTGRELTAENNM
-912 VAKSSE
+912 ATKPSE

-926 DSLKLHKPKDGAGG
+926 DSLKLYKSKDGAGG